1 MEFNVEIITP
11 KISAD
16 KQDPFWYHGE
26 DIARIQ
32 FPNGTKIYAET
43 RGEIELRLEEGG
55 TKFKGDNAVTEAINL
70 GWNDENLEKISEDD
84 LAIFMNWFVVV
95 MVDIDGETISDDLAI
110 GDTYDEIIELL
121 KEVAAEEFDEL
132 YS

>member
-1 MEFNVEIITP
+1 MEFNVEIITEKSSP
-11 KISAD
+11 DRQEA
-16 KQDPFWYHGE
+16 FWYHGE

-32 FPNGTKIYAET
+32 FMNGKKLYAET
-43 RGEIELRLEEGG
+43 RGEIELRLEEDG
-55 TKFKGDNAVTEAINL
+55 TKFKGNNAVTEALNL
-70 GWNDENLEKISEDD
+70 GWTDENLAKLSEDD
-84 LAIFMNWFVVV
+84 LTIFMNWFVIV

-121 KEVAAEEFDEL
+121 KEVAKEEFKEM